1 MSELIVLILN
11 EIQKL
16 IDFALDIIM
25 FSQCSL
31 TDSWRVAANPI
42 DKPM

>member
-25 FSQCSL
+25 FSHGLLAGGRQ
-31 TDSWRVAANPI
+31 PH
-42 DKPM
+42 